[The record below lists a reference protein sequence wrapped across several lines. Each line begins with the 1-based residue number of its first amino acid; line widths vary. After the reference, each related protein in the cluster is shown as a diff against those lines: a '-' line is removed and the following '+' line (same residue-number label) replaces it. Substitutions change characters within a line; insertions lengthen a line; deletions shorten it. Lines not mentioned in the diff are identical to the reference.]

1 MTYPTPDHEELIAR
15 LERDARKLTEAR
27 ALLERMLECE
37 SLGGN
42 ATLEKEIENF
52 LEAIS
57 RET

>member
-52 LEAIS
+52 LEAKP
-57 RET
+57 